1 MNTGTAGIYIYVDG
15 IQKALTKSRTKN
27 ENYGSITI
35 QSTLKLAEDA
45 KVEIRFEGQIRP
57 RHDCFQARS
66 KARLLP
72 YFLEAIE
79 IRFLD
84 SEKYRKRH
92 CSLLPIASKRKRFQD
107 FLNIDGSRPLP
118 TNFEG

>member
-45 KVEIRFEGQIRP
+45 KVEIRFEGQI
-57 RHDCFQARS
+57 
-66 KARLLP
+66 
-72 YFLEAIE
+72 
-79 IRFLD
+79 D
-84 SEKYRKRH
+84 SSNDALRTY
-92 CSLLPIASKRKRFQD
+92 
-107 FLNIDGSRPLP
+107 
-118 TNFEG
+118 FEGRFISSMDDSSDNDN